1 MICYMRNVSSAHLE
15 ATRAKRDDLSA
26 TNAPREHPL
35 LEKIQKTSQLVEV
48 QK

>member
-1 MICYMRNVSSAHLE
+1 MTYYMKNVSSAHLE
-15 ATRAKRDDLSA
+15 ASRAKRDDLSA

-35 LEKIQKTSQLVEV
+35 LEKIPRTLQLVEV